1 MTSLLLIILAGI
13 LNAAMDII
21 VSTTRYNKSVF
32 KMLPKNWETFFD
44 STTSWQNKWKDGDR
58 DKGELFF
65 GSSTFLVWTTDA
77 WHLFKTLMLLC
88 FSVAVV
94 TYNPMI
100 NPLIDAITYWI
111 VFGIV
116 FELFWSKIFLK
127 SK

>member
-1 MTSLLLIILAGI
+1 MISLLLIILAGI

-94 TYNPMI
+94 TYNSMI